1 MTILSHNECL
11 NLKQM
16 IKDNDVEDFTSNI
29 RDKCHSQLIKH
40 DIIQY
45 IELSNKYSRLQKTNI
60 EQFKAICRNQCS
72 FLYNNYTDIFNRLI
86 NNTLNLTIFDNL
98 LNILHKIETSEV
110 NQHEASYLVGKYLKE
125 LYIDSNLRADKLQD
139 DKKRNNKKNKK
150 VVNKP
155 ANHNNISYSQFKQMQ
170 NNEN

>member
-1 MTILSHNECL
+1 MTILSPNECL

-16 IKDNDVEDFTSNI
+16 IKDNDVQDFTNNI
-29 RDKCHSQLIKH
+29 REKCHSQLIKN

-45 IELSNKYSRLQKTNI
+45 LEISNKYSRLQKTNN
-60 EQFKAICRNQCS
+60 EQFKTICRSQCS

-125 LYIDSNLRADKLQD
+125 LYIDSNLRSEKLHD

-150 VVNKP
+150 ITKKP
-155 ANHNNISYSQFKQMQ
+155 LDHKNISYSQFKQMQ

>member
-1 MTILSHNECL
+1 MTILSPNECL

-16 IKDNDVEDFTSNI
+16 IKDNDVQDFTSNI
-29 RDKCHSQLIKH
+29 RAKCHSKLIKN

-45 IELSNKYSRLQKTNI
+45 LEISNKYSRLEKSNNQ
-60 EQFKAICRNQCS
+60 QFKTICRNQCN

-98 LNILHKIETSEV
+98 LNILHKIENSEV

-125 LYIDSNLRADKLQD
+125 LYIDSNLRADKLHD

-150 VVNKP
+150 VANKP
-155 ANHNNISYSQFKQMQ
+155 LNHKNISYSQFKQMQ

>member
-1 MTILSHNECL
+1 MTILSPNECL

-16 IKDNDVEDFTSNI
+16 IKDNHVEDFTNNI
-29 RDKCHSQLIKH
+29 REKCHSKLIKN

-45 IELSNKYSRLQKTNI
+45 LEISNKYSRLQKTNN
-60 EQFKAICRNQCS
+60 EQFKTICRSQCN
-72 FLYNNYTDIFNRLI
+72 FIYNNYTDIFNRLI

-110 NQHEASYLVGKYLKE
+110 DQHEASYLVGKYLKE

-139 DKKRNNKKNKK
+139 DKNRNNKKCKK
-150 VVNKP
+150 STIKP
-155 ANHNNISYSQFKQMQ
+155 MNHKNITYSQFKIMK
-170 NNEN
+170 NNEK